1 MIDRLSPRERYMLLL
16 GGVAVLITLV
26 WLGIIDPY
34 QNAMQNLDNKVASRQ
49 RQLEEIQQL
58 RQDYLDLQQGLNEAQ
73 ARLAKAE
80 NFSLFSFVEAQT
92 GRFATKENL
101 VYMRP
106 QPTST
111 KDGWR
116 EDTVEIKLEK
126 ISLDQLVRFLYAL
139 ETSDAVIQ
147 TKNLR
152 IKTRFD
158 NRSLLDV
165 VMTVAAYGRAQ

>member
-1 MIDRLSPRERYMLLL
+1 MIERLSSRDAYALVL
-16 GGVAVLITLV
+16 GGVVVLITVV

-34 QNAMQNLDNKVASRQ
+34 QQAMANLQSKVTSRE
-49 RQLEEIQQL
+49 RQLQDVQKL
-58 RQDYLDLQQGLNEAQ
+58 RQDYLDLKQELSEAQ
-73 ARLAKAE
+73 GRLSKAE
-80 NFSLFSFVEAQT
+80 NFSLFSFVEAQVA
-92 GRFATKENL
+92 RYATKENL

-126 ISLDQLVRFLYAL
+126 ITLEQLVRFLYAL

-152 IKTRFD
+152 VKTRFD

-165 VMTVAAYGRAQ
+165 VMTVAAYGRA

>member
-1 MIDRLSPRERYMLLL
+1 MIERLSSRDTYALLL
-16 GGVAVLITLV
+16 GGVVVLITLV

-34 QNAMQNLDNKVASRQ
+34 QQAMANLQSKVTSRE
-49 RQLEEIQQL
+49 RQLQDVQKL
-58 RQDYLDLQQGLNEAQ
+58 RQDYLDLKQELSEAQ
-73 ARLAKAE
+73 GRLSKAE
-80 NFSLFSFVEAQT
+80 NFSLFSFVEAQVA
-92 GRFATKENL
+92 RYATKENL

-111 KDGWR
+111 KDGWK

-126 ISLDQLVRFLYAL
+126 ITLDQLVRFLYSL

-152 IKTRFD
+152 VKTRFD

-165 VMTVAAYGRAQ
+165 VMTVAAYGRA

>member
-1 MIDRLSPRERYMLLL
+1 MANLQSKVTSRER
-16 GGVAVLITLV
+16 
-26 WLGIIDPY
+26 
-34 QNAMQNLDNKVASRQ
+34 
-49 RQLEEIQQL
+49 QLQDVQKL
-58 RQDYLDLQQGLNEAQ
+58 RQDYLDLKQELSEAQ
-73 ARLAKAE
+73 GRLSKAE
-80 NFSLFSFVEAQT
+80 NFSLFSFVEAQV
-92 GRFATKENL
+92 GRYATKENL

-126 ISLDQLVRFLYAL
+126 LTLDQLVRFLYSL

-152 IKTRFD
+152 VKTRFD

-165 VMTVAAYGRAQ
+165 VMTVAAYGRA